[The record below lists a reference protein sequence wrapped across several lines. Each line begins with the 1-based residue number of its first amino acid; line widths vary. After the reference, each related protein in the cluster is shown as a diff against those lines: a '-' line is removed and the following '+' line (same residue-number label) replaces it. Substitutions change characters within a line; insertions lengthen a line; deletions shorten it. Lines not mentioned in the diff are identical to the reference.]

1 MPLDHIDLVAF
12 AREEQRGLYVMTGE
26 AMGNGA
32 MVSGAMVSGWGHDAW
47 SHGSGVSMT
56 KVRRACTSITS
67 HMKVRVR
74 G

>member
-32 MVSGAMVSGWGHDAW
+32 MGNGVMVSGAMVSGAMV
-47 SHGSGVSMT
+47 SGAMAVE
-56 KVRRACTSITS
+56 
-67 HMKVRVR
+67 
-74 G
+74 